1 MAKRHCPRQE
11 EEDVD
16 GMLVDDDDDGRVIDS
31 DDMDTPN
38 HGQQSSLPLWTV
50 PSDTISTFLSP
61 LLGTQCII
69 GTLSLV
75 RKAFHTIAAEPSTH
89 LCVHIHTA
97 KAIHLTGQQ
106 LSVWLTRLS
115 KTKRAVLFCP
125 VTESITSLVEGT
137 SNTLTYLEMDH
148 SHSERHG
155 RPRLLSERQGASL
168 VEFPVLEEARV
179 GGDWAQAA
187 PRKRW
192 ALRSLVS
199 LSVRDCRLLV
209 PVIGFGVWWRS
220 FAPALRSFEY
230 DDDGC
235 WSTHPYPYDTLPLQ
249 ELLRVTTSVPDLSA
263 LKVLRLEIRSC
274 FTHGGAQL
282 LAQRDLRLEEVDIAL
297 SPEYLSTQDIE
308 NVDDFRQLCLAPNV
322 TENWSRSDFWFRLE
336 SLYDSSGMSS
346 EVLRSCAGT
355 IKTLA
360 SVPTEVSMSTHLTGT
375 GVSHLALYGLVP
387 SLVFSRARTLTVESQ
402 PSDGPPLAEIVLSHV
417 PHLFPCVTR
426 AEALVDDMSDALV
439 QRVLGQLP
447 MLEAV
452 LLETT
457 IAFSEE
463 SEDETW
469 LRVDQTDKDRPFAE
483 RAREATKDTW
493 VYWEQGDTEGS
504 VDFESCQ
511 EIAWW
516 CVRATHHLSCLESIF
531 VNITVEGDQ
540 GWEQGQAGGDIARV
554 LQECLTHRPG
564 TPPDA
569 LRVPFHLL
577 LREYGFEMVELPHVE
592 FDCRVE
598 VRRLGLPVPS
608 QKRITD
614 YFSVARQ

>member
-199 LSVRDCRLLV
+199 LSVRDCRLLA

-220 FAPALRSFEY
+220 FAPALRSLEY

-235 WSTHPYPYDTLPLQ
+235 SSTHPYPHSTLPLQ
-249 ELLRVTTSVPDLSA
+249 ELLPVTTSVPDLSA
-263 LKVLRLEIRSC
+263 LKRLRFTSERSC
-274 FTHGGAQL
+274 FTHGGGTRL
-282 LAQRDLRLEEVDIAL
+282 LAQRSLRLEEVDIAL
-297 SPEYLSTQDIE
+297 NSLSTDLLKAI
-308 NVDDFRQLCLAPNV
+308 DGFRKSCLAPNAI
-322 TENWSRSDFWFRLE
+322 ENWSRSDFHFDLS
-336 SLYDSSGMSS
+336 SLFDSSDMSD

-355 IKTLA
+355 IKILA
-360 SVPTEVSMSTHLTGT
+360 SAATWAVMRTQLTGT
-375 GVSHLALYGLVP
+375 QVFHLALYGLIP
-387 SLVFSRARTLTVESQ
+387 SLVFSRTRTLWLCRRANAGHAGVL
-402 PSDGPPLAEIVLSHV
+402 PLPDVVLSNV
-417 PHLFPCVTR
+417 ARLFPSVTHTDVFG
-426 AEALVDDMSDALV
+426 ADMSDALV

-447 MLEAV
+447 T
-452 LLETT
+452 LETLRCPASDT
-457 IAFSEE
+457 FDTDVGDLGWARQGLRFSLHQTEHQGRPIAERVREATTTMDWEE
-463 SEDETW
+463 SETESFVLACDR
-469 LRVDQTDKDRPFAE
+469 LVDR
-483 RAREATKDTW
+483 
-493 VYWEQGDTEGS
+493 
-504 VDFESCQ
+504 
-511 EIAWW
+511 
-516 CVRATHHLSCLESIF
+516 CVRAIRRFCRIDRLVVNVSDPFEESQ
-531 VNITVEGDQ
+531 EG
-540 GWEQGQAGGDIARV
+540 
-554 LQECLTHRPG
+554 G
-564 TPPDA
+564 T
-569 LRVPFHLL
+569 
-577 LREYGFEMVELPHVE
+577 
-592 FDCRVE
+592 
-598 VRRLGLPVPS
+598 
-608 QKRITD
+608 
-614 YFSVARQ
+614 